1 MKYIIITF
9 ISIISFLF
17 SEEKNTTD
25 IWFRNV
31 PNPQTGA
38 PVILELDMSYGFA
51 IADEQ
56 TIYLIVYD
64 RKTGQEIKM
73 AFINGDYFTTH
84 SSYWYPGSFEAYSN
98 QGECVGED
106 IQSHLKKGKPLEKK

>member
-1 MKYIIITF
+1 MKYIIISF
-9 ISIISFLF
+9 VGIISFLF
-17 SEEKNTTD
+17 SEQKSTTD
-25 IWFRNV
+25 IWYRNV
-31 PNPQTGA
+31 PNPQTGE

-73 AFINGDYFTTH
+73 AFINGDFFTT
-84 SSYWYPGSFEAYSN
+84 YGSFWLDESYQTYTGQN
-98 QGECVGED
+98 ECVGED
-106 IQSHLKKGKPLEKK
+106 IKNPLTKGKPLEKK